1 MNAAPDAPTAAP
13 DPADRGDAEH
23 AAADL
28 QLAVRSIG
36 GAASA
41 LMILLQ
47 RELSLS
53 LSLGLRALVLAVLAV
68 ACALLAVFSA
78 GALLLAS
85 VLALGGGWPGAL
97 TVLTL
102 VLAGAGWLGFAQAR
116 AWLRQC
122 SLPATRRELASLMN
136 TGGDSA

>member
-1 MNAAPDAPTAAP
+1 MNAAPDASTAAS
-13 DPADRGDAEH
+13 DPADRGEAER

-28 QLAVRSIG
+28 QLALRSIG
-36 GAASA
+36 GAARA
-41 LMILLQ
+41 LLILLQ
-47 RELSLS
+47 RELTLS
-53 LSLGLRALVLAVLAV
+53 LSLGLRALVLLVLAV

-78 GALLLAS
+78 GALLLAT

-97 TVLTL
+97 AVLTF
-102 VLAGAGWLGFAQAR
+102 VLAAAGWLGFAQAR

-122 SLPATRRELASLMN
+122 SLPATRRELGAFLS

>member
-1 MNAAPDAPTAAP
+1 MNAAPDAPSAAP
-13 DPADRGDAEH
+13 DPADCAEAER

-36 GAASA
+36 GTVSA
-41 LMILLQ
+41 LLILLQ
-47 RELSLS
+47 RELTLS
-53 LSLGLRALVLAVLAV
+53 LSLGLRALVLVVLAV

-78 GALLLAS
+78 GALLLAT

-97 TVLTL
+97 AVLTV
-102 VLAGAGWLGFAQAR
+102 VLAGSGWFGFAQAR

-122 SLPATRRELASLMN
+122 SLPATRRELASLL
-136 TGGDSA
+136 TTHGDSP